1 MRLRPSRIARESGGP
16 SARVLRR
23 LSAELGQHERGQRR
37 ARGTVAFAR
46 TSSPLQQRSLVKIS
60 FARNK
65 GRGAWRAQG
74 RYLSR
79 AGAQREGARGLGFD
93 AERDDLDLPE
103 RLDSWQKAGDVRLW
117 KIVVSP
123 EAGARLDLPEHARQL
138 MTQIQ
143 DDLGTRLEWVAID
156 HHDTAHP
163 HVHIVVRG
171 VDDEGKALVLA
182 RDYIRT
188 GIRARS
194 QEILTRTLGHRQEHE
209 HQRARE
215 NAIEAPRLTEID
227 RSLLARADASGTV
240 SFDAG
245 VPSRPIAQER
255 RLQDL
260 RRLQY
265 LESIG
270 LAERLGPKRW
280 QLSPELG
287 PALRQIQI
295 AGDVQKTLARSRT
308 LVSDR
313 DAPLVLTR
321 MAAGVEVTGRVTG
334 GGIDESRD
342 EPLLIVEGTDGRRH
356 LIPQTPEIV
365 AARGDG
371 RLRPGSI
378 VTLRGDATM
387 RTEARTM
394 RTEILEHGPLRDL
407 KRAETASTLLDRDA
421 LRSVR
426 ETGALPTP
434 APDRRGFFRQWR
446 AAVRARGPV
455 LEREGLLRRSRD
467 AGSERTFEVEK
478 GAERMVEGR
487 MVRGERVP
495 TTLRDLERIHG
506 KDSGAARAEPGRAY
520 QGPVVGY
527 AVEDDGKSYV
537 VLDTEQEL
545 TAVPTD
551 RRDLEVGHTVRARA
565 EATAE
570 KESHERRTLTWVLD
584 DVEHERDR
592 DRGR

>member
-1 MRLRPSRIARESGGP
+1 
-16 SARVLRR
+16 
-23 LSAELGQHERGQRR
+23 
-37 ARGTVAFAR
+37 
-46 TSSPLQQRSLVKIS
+46 VKIS

-93 AERDDLDLPE
+93 SERDDLDLSE
-103 RLDSWQKAGDVRLW
+103 RLDSWQKAGDARLW

-138 MTQIQ
+138 MAQIQ

-171 VDDEGKALVLA
+171 VDDDGKGLLLA

-194 QEILTRTLGHRQEHE
+194 QELLTRTLGHRQEHE

-227 RSLLARADASGTV
+227 RSVLERADARGTV
-240 SFDAG
+240 SFDDG
-245 VPSRPIAQER
+245 VPSRPVAQER

-280 QLSPELG
+280 QLSPELV

-295 AGDVQKTLARSRT
+295 AGDVQKSLARSRT

-321 MAAGVEVTGRVTG
+321 MLAGV
-334 GGIDESRD
+334 
-342 EPLLIVEGTDGRRH
+342 
-356 LIPQTPEIV
+356 
-365 AARGDG
+365 
-371 RLRPGSI
+371 GS
-378 VTLRGDATM
+378 
-387 RTEARTM
+387 
-394 RTEILEHGPLRDL
+394 
-407 KRAETASTLLDRDA
+407 
-421 LRSVR
+421 
-426 ETGALPTP
+426 
-434 APDRRGFFRQWR
+434 R
-446 AAVRARGPV
+446 AA
-455 LEREGLLRRSRD
+455 
-467 AGSERTFEVEK
+467 
-478 GAERMVEGR
+478 
-487 MVRGERVP
+487 
-495 TTLRDLERIHG
+495 
-506 KDSGAARAEPGRAY
+506 
-520 QGPVVGY
+520 
-527 AVEDDGKSYV
+527 
-537 VLDTEQEL
+537 
-545 TAVPTD
+545 
-551 RRDLEVGHTVRARA
+551 
-565 EATAE
+565 
-570 KESHERRTLTWVLD
+570 
-584 DVEHERDR
+584 
-592 DRGR
+592 